1 MKKPGYF
8 VSFVTFIAVL
18 VLFLIIIYHLFFLR
32 EKDFVF
38 EKDIDTRK
46 QLAKYGFCI
55 CKNVISNEDADALK
69 TQSIE
74 KNYKSVKTILLENP
88 HMTNMIHDVTGS
100 PDYIFQDYVW
110 IIQKSAVHTCHR
122 DNNGNFFN
130 KGQQHASY
138 TALVY
143 LEEMSKCLAVIPK
156 SHTDVN
162 SYFVDLKHS
171 LQNVLCNKGDVIIF
185 NANLIHVGT
194 LNDKPDNLRVQLKIT
209 HKDDIQYIHYYQNF
223 NKILNKE
230 NTNPVYLQKI
240 QRHISCMF
248 PGFSNLTQNENISSS
263 RGTDN
268 GAVVG
273 YPQQVFSYLFY
284 GNKNFYNLPNAF

>member
-1 MKKPGYF
+1 MKKSRYF
-8 VSFVTFIAVL
+8 IFYVL
-18 VLFLIIIYHLFFLR
+18 VLLLLLVSIYHLFYLQ
-32 EKDFVF
+32 EADFII
-38 EKDIDTRK
+38 EKDIDNREH
-46 QLAKYGFCI
+46 LAKYGFCI
-55 CKNVISNEDADALK
+55 CKNVISNTETDLLK

-74 KNYKSVKTILLENP
+74 KNYKSVKTFLLENP
-88 HMTNMIHDVTGS
+88 KMKNMINDVTGS

-110 IIQKSAVHTCHR
+110 IIQKSSVHTCHR
-122 DNNGNFFN
+122 DNNGDFFN
-130 KGQQHASY
+130 DGQQHPSY

-143 LEEMSKCLAVIPK
+143 LEDMSKCLAVIPK
-156 SHTDVN
+156 SHIDVN
-162 SYFVDLKHS
+162 SYFFDLKHS
-171 LQNVLCNKGDVIIF
+171 LRNVLCNKGDVIIF

-194 LNDKPDNLRVQLKIT
+194 LNNKPDNLRVQLKIT

-240 QRHISCMF
+240 QRHISCMA
-248 PGFSNLTQNENISSS
+248 PGFSNLTQKDNISSS